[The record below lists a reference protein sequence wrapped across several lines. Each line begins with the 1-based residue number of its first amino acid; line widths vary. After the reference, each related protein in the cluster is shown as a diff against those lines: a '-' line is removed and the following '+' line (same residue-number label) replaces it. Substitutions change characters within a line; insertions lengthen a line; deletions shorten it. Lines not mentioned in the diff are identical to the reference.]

1 MKPRKIAII
10 AGSRGEYGY
19 YRPIIQ
25 EIMQRPTLDYGIV
38 ATNMH
43 LLEQFGNSID
53 EIKKDGF
60 KIDATVYNTFDGYN
74 PTTMTKSLAIFM
86 LQLPEI
92 LQSMNADAILIA
104 GDRGEQLQAAIVGAH
119 LYLPVAHI
127 QAGEL
132 SGNIDGVTRHAIARF
147 AHIHFAAN
155 KDAEERLLKSG
166 EQAFRV
172 HMVGAPQLDEITSS
186 FFTPKEELY
195 KKLKLREDK
204 PIFILAQHAV
214 TEEFAQA
221 KSQMIATINALSS
234 FDAQVV
240 VILSNSD
247 AGSLEIRKAIQTER
261 LPNMFIY
268 SNLPRVDY
276 LGLMNVAKVIV
287 GNSSSGLLEA
297 PSFKLPAVNIGLR
310 QKGRI
315 FGENVICCN
324 HEGEEI
330 VSAITKATSPEFRE
344 SLESMVNP
352 YGEGN
357 SARRIVDILEKMEI
371 NEQLVV
377 KQLTF

>member
-25 EIMQRPTLDYGIV
+25 EIMQRPALDYGIV
-38 ATNMH
+38 VTNMH

-92 LQSMNADAILIA
+92 LHSMNADAILIA

-155 KDAEERLLKSG
+155 KDAEERLLRSG

-172 HMVGAPQLDEITSS
+172 HMVGAPQLDEIASS

-195 KKLKLREDK
+195 KKLKLQEGK
-204 PIFILAQHAV
+204 PVFILAQHAV

-221 KSQMIATINALSS
+221 KSQMIATIKALSS
-234 FDAQVV
+234 FDVQVV

-247 AGSLEIRKAIQTER
+247 AGSLEIRKAIQSER
-261 LPNMFIY
+261 IPNMFIY
-268 SNLPRVDY
+268 SNLPRRDY

-324 HEGEEI
+324 HGVEEI
-330 VSAITKATSPEFRE
+330 VSAITKAISSEFRE